1 MTITSVETYV
11 QRPILWFSLCALAS
25 VFGLFTVNWMIYRTH
40 LPGLLIKAG
49 FVPTIAPTLLLIEAL
64 IAIAQEP
71 LAGLFSDRLHRLK
84 GTRFSLILFGTVL
97 LVLLSIA
104 IPLLVQVS
112 LGKMKGLMLA
122 VLIGWAIAI
131 TLFRSPALALL
142 RRYAPALRLPQAAS
156 VLTFAGGLAGSTT
169 PFASE
174 WVKSIGATTAF
185 ALGAILLLLSV
196 LWLQRQEQFLE
207 TPKNGDP
214 FEDNRA
220 ISSTQILPINL
231 GAIFGLGLTTA
242 LSLRLA
248 VELLPKVLKAQVPGV
263 TPPTFVGIL
272 FITIA
277 IAAFPAGR
285 FALHKGNPLTL
296 LLGIIAAAIGFG
308 FMGLIHSA
316 GMAVLLAIELG
327 IALSLLTNS
336 ALPWTLGLIPSHV
349 TGLGVGL
356 FFGGG
361 AAATSLFIGL
371 LSKSGFLSPVNGV
384 AIAWITLMVA
394 AFCVIVGQERSPN
407 H

>member
-1 MTITSVETYV
+1 MTTTSVENYV
-11 QRPILWFSLCALAS
+11 QRPMLWFSLCALAS
-25 VFGLFTVNWMIYRTH
+25 VSGLFAVNWMIYRAH
-40 LPGLLIKAG
+40 LPGLLTQAG

-64 IAIAQEP
+64 IAIAIEP

-84 GTRFSLILFGTVL
+84 GSRFSLILFSAVLSVL
-97 LVLLSIA
+97 LFIA
-104 IPLLVQVS
+104 IPLLAQVP
-112 LGKMKGLMLA
+112 LGGMNWLMLA
-122 VLIGWAIAI
+122 VLIGWAIAT

-142 RRYAPALRLPQAAS
+142 RGYAPALRLPQAAS
-156 VLTFAGGLAGSTT
+156 ILTFAAGLAGSTG
-169 PFASE
+169 PIASS
-174 WVKSIGATTAF
+174 WVKSIGAMTAF

-196 LWLQRQEQFLE
+196 LWLQRQEQF
-207 TPKNGDP
+207 PAIPGNGDP
-214 FEDNRA
+214 FEDNQA
-220 ISSTQILPINL
+220 ISSIQISPINL

-242 LSLRLA
+242 LSVRLA
-248 VELLPKVLKAQVPGV
+248 VELLPKVLKVQVPGV

-285 FALHKGNPLTL
+285 FAVHQGNPLTL

-336 ALPWTLGLIPSHV
+336 ALPWTLGLIPPQL

-371 LSKSGFLSPVNGV
+371 LSPGFLSPVNGT
-384 AIAWITLMVA
+384 AIAWITLMAA
-394 AFCVIVGQERSPN
+394 AFCVIVAQERSPE
-407 H
+407 

>member
-11 QRPILWFSLCALAS
+11 QRPTLWLSLCALAS
-25 VFGLFTVNWMIYRTH
+25 VSGLFTVNWMIYRTH
-40 LPGLLIKAG
+40 LPGLLAQSG

-64 IAIAQEP
+64 IAIALEP

-84 GTRFSLILFGTVL
+84 GTRFSLILFGTIL
-97 LVLLSIA
+97 TVLLSIA
-104 IPLLVQVS
+104 MPFLAQVS

-122 VLIGWAIAI
+122 VLIGWTIAT

-156 VLTFAGGLAGSTT
+156 ALTFAAGLAGSTT
-169 PFASE
+169 PFASK
-174 WVKSIGATTAF
+174 WVKSIGATPAF

-196 LWLQRQEQFLE
+196 LWLQRQEQFPA
-207 TPKNGDP
+207 TPNSDP

-220 ISSTQILPINL
+220 ISSIQVSPINL
-231 GAIFGLGLTTA
+231 GAIFGLGLATA
-242 LSLRLA
+242 LSVRLA

-272 FITIA
+272 FLAIA
-277 IAAFPAGR
+277 IAAFPAGQ
-285 FALHKGNPLTL
+285 FAVHKGNSVAL
-296 LLGIIAAAIGFG
+296 LLGVIAAAIGFG

-327 IALSLLTNS
+327 IALSLLINS
-336 ALPWTLGLIPSHV
+336 TLPWTLGLIPPHL
-349 TGLGVGL
+349 TGLGIGL

-361 AAATSLFIGL
+361 AAATSLFISL
-371 LSKSGFLSPVNGV
+371 LPPGFLSPVNGI
-384 AIAWITLMVA
+384 AIAWISLMVA
-394 AFCVIVGQERSPN
+394 AFCIVVVQEQLPE
-407 H
+407 